1 MWIVKV
7 EKSMLKRVT
16 NLITVHLDNLSNY
29 QGFDCYYVFEKYD
42 CDCKMLWLKFELRNK
57 E

>member
-29 QGFDCYYVFEKYD
+29 QGLDCYYVWE
-42 CDCKMLWLKFELRNK
+42 MWLWL
-57 E
+57 